1 MANRVRIDSLLRDS
15 TAKIQAQTESDSAR
29 IDAELLLLSVLAKPR
44 SYLFAYPELD
54 LSEQQCLHYLALLNR
69 RLGGEPIAYIL
80 GSKEFWSLDFE
91 VTPDVLIPRPDTECL
106 VEFILALPLK
116 TQVDLIDLGVGS
128 GAISIALGS
137 EKPDWTIYGSEK
149 NAAALHVA
157 QSNAQRLLSDKA
169 QSPRYLRANWL
180 SCFAANSFDV
190 IVSNPPYIDREDAH
204 LAQGDVRFEPRA
216 ALVSNNQGMADI
228 AIIANQAKQC
238 LKAGGWLVLEHG
250 FNQAERVVNLLL
262 SLDYREVENFSDY
275 AGNPRFSVGRT

>member
-1 MANRVRIDSLLRDS
+1 VANRVRIDSLLRDS